1 MCVTVEIMYDQGVE
15 FLGHEFKNSLIEN
28 EYGIKTKSD
37 SPGNPQSRA
46 IIEILHQVLGDLVRT
61 YNLQETYIDDV
72 DPWMGILEAAAF
84 AVSSTYHTNKCKSP
98 SQLVFGQKM
107 ILPIN
112 HVADWRY
119 IHQRKQAQIY
129 KDVIRE
135 TTTAINHNYRA
146 VGKLLT
152 KTKL

>member
-1 MCVTVEIMYDQGVE
+1 
-15 FLGHEFKNSLIEN
+15 
-28 EYGIKTKSD
+28 
-37 SPGNPQSRA
+37 
-46 IIEILHQVLGDLVRT
+46 
-61 YNLQETYIDDV
+61 
-72 DPWMGILEAAAF
+72 MGILSEAPF
-84 AVSSTYHTNKCKSP
+84 ALHSTYHTTKVKSP
-98 SQLVFGQKM
+98 GQLVFGRDMK
-107 ILPIN
+107 LLIN

-119 IHQRKQAQIY
+119 MRQRKQSQIY